1 MSNEG
6 QQRRMKEDRAKDKK
20 KESRKTPLE
29 MVSSTIFGAGYR
41 V

>member
-1 MSNEG
+1 MSNKG
-6 QQRRMKEDRAKDKK
+6 QQRRRKKDLDKDKK